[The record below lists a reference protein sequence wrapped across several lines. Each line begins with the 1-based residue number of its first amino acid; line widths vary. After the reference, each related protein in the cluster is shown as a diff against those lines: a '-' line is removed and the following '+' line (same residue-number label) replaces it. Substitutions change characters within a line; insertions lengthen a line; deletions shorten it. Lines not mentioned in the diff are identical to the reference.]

1 MGIFL
6 AFVLLIMGAST
17 ERAGSPF
24 HVQIE
29 YTSNPSVNLHQETL
43 PTPEIKP
50 YSGCFLV
57 RWGVPPWTI
66 QGLAAFGC
74 GHLVGFAF
82 SGLVGLATWDFPRGF
97 EHYPYYSWYYIG
109 MPLGAWVGTM
119 ASGVL
124 VNQGGKWGA
133 TLGGAVVGD
142 IFSIVVAVICMK
154 VLGNPWETRIDGG
167 PIANEPFSTF
177 VGIIYPVASIL
188 PAAGAV
194 IGYNKSIPDV
204 NTTEEDMGYQRTW
217 DQICTETTA
226 YEWDSRTSPQ
236 VKLPLVMMSF

>member
-1 MGIFL
+1 MGTFF
-6 AFVLLIMGAST
+6 ACALLIMGTST
-17 ERAGSPF
+17 EGAGLPF
-24 HVQIE
+24 HGQIE
-29 YTSNPSVNLHQETL
+29 YTSIPSVNLYQETL
-43 PTPEIKP
+43 TTPKIKP
-50 YSGCFLV
+50 CSGCFPV

-74 GHLVGFAF
+74 GHLAGFAF
-82 SGLVGLATWDFPRGF
+82 GGLVGLATWDFPRGS

-109 MPLGAWVGTM
+109 MPLGAWAGTM
-119 ASGVL
+119 ASGAL
-124 VNQGGKWGA
+124 VNQGGEWGA

-167 PIANEPFSTF
+167 PIADEPFSTF

-204 NTTEEDMGYQRTW
+204 NTTEEDMGYERSW
-217 DQICTETTA
+217 DQICRQTTA
-226 YEWDSRTSPQ
+226 YESDSRTRPQ
-236 VKLPLVMMSF
+236 VKLPIVMMSF